1 MKKVLLILPIAFILF
16 YTQAIGSVPLYP
28 DLQTVVPQHL
38 QLVNDHQREVLRF
51 SNAIANTG
59 DGPWRMRPEFPLG
72 DVSQPQKAV
81 QEVLDAE
88 GNIAFEK
95 AVSEFQFHPEHNHWH
110 INAVALFEVRVG
122 SPTGPVYGSNSVK
135 TTFCLI
141 DW

>member
-1 MKKVLLILPIAFILF
+1 MRKAFKLVLLLMVLSYIPAPVL
-16 YTQAIGSVPLYP
+16 GSVPLYP

-38 QLVNDHQREVLRF
+38 QIVNDHQREVLRF

-72 DVSQPQKAV
+72 DVSRPQKAV
-81 QEVLDAE
+81 QEVLDAD

-110 INAVALFEVRVG
+110 INAVALLR
-122 SPTGPVYGSNSVK
+122 K
-135 TTFCLI
+135 K
-141 DW
+141 